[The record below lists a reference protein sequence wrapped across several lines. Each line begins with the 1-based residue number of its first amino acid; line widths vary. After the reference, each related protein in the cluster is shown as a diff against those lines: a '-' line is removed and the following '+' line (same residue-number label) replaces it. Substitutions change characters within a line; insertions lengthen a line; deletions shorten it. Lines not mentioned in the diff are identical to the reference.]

1 MSAAKGSRM
10 LRRLYDWTLRQAAHR
25 HAEPVLATVSFTESS
40 VFPIPADVL
49 FIPMCLARP
58 DRAMRY
64 AALATVAS
72 VLGGV
77 AGWLIGRFAFALIA
91 RPLLEFYG
99 KLDAF
104 QALAASGPGLVLLLL
119 VTSGFS
125 HLPPMK
131 VVTILAGLIGFP
143 LVPFVASAI
152 VARGG
157 AVLSA
162 GMAAEAL
169 WPADP
174 GLHRTALSLDRG
186 RGHTSGGGCLPSC
199 QRGPFMNRNSLVLL
213 AMLGSAALLG
223 GAFFFQFGVG
233 LLPCQLCLWQR
244 WPHGGRCWRGCWRW
258 SRGGGCGPGWGR
270 WPR

>member
-1 MSAAKGSRM
+1 M
-10 LRRLYDWTLRQAAHR
+10 LRRLYDWILRQAAHR

-64 AALATVAS
+64 AAVASVAS

-77 AGWLIGRFAFALIA
+77 AGWLIGHFAFALVA

-104 QALAASGPGLVLLLL
+104 QALASSGPGLVLFLL

-125 HLPPMK
+125 HIPPMK
-131 VVTILAGLIGFP
+131 LVTILAGLVRFP
-143 LVPFVASAI
+143 IVPFILSAI

-157 AVLSA
+157 
-162 GMAAEAL
+162 
-169 WPADP
+169 
-174 GLHRTALSLDRG
+174 R
-186 RGHTSGGGCLPSC
+186 
-199 QRGPFMNRNSLVLL
+199 FFLL
-213 AMLGSAALLG
+213 AWLLRRYGESILGFIGRRFPWIAAGVVALGALAYILLT
-223 GAFFFQFGVG
+223 
-233 LLPCQLCLWQR
+233 
-244 WPHGGRCWRGCWRW
+244 
-258 SRGGGCGPGWGR
+258 WGHA
-270 WPR
+270 